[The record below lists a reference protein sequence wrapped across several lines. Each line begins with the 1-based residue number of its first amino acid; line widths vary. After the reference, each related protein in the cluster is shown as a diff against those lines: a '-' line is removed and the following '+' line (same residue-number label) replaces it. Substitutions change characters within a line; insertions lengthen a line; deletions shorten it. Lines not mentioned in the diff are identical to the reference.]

1 MQEGDA
7 KTSTRSREEYMS
19 EQDAIFEGYYSGSQK
34 YKDAPVSLQLV
45 TRRYREE
52 QLLRMVEKV
61 VESLSEGGSSS
72 S

>member
-1 MQEGDA
+1 
-7 KTSTRSREEYMS
+7 MS